1 MISSFKIPQ
10 DASVEEKLMMQYS
23 INKQLI
29 NELKKQNFALGQMQS
44 LKDEVEDLRNTNQ
57 VSFLKRKLKELEKKL
72 CEKNEKLKIANVEID
87 RLRKEGS
94 KPNSG
99 LKDEHY
105 IFVLETYLKEMGLW
119 ANFRACSA
127 CMY

>member
-44 LKDEVEDLRNTNQ
+44 LKDEVEDLRNDSQ
-57 VSFLKRKLKELEKKL
+57 VSFLKRKLKELEGKL
-72 CEKNEKLKIANVEID
+72 REKNEKLKIANKEISE
-87 RLRKEGS
+87 LTKNQRKL
-94 KPNSG
+94 NRTF
-99 LKDEHY
+99 KDEHY

-119 ANFRACSA
+119 ANFKVWLNNQ
-127 CMY
+127 